1 MAPLEGGASSGNL
14 SFRTPSGFVITPT
27 RSRWKGHLAWKN
39 LVEVVR
45 ADWSGYAL
53 HFLGE
58 TPPSSDSFLHEK
70 IYVDRPDV
78 EAIFHGHD
86 EIVLQ
91 HAANL
96 AKEMDLAF
104 TPREIPF
111 GTKEDA
117 LETSASLG
125 ENRYIIRKG
134 HGFVSVGGS
143 VDEAG
148 DYSLLVH
155 TRALEMA
162 KTPNSP

>member
-1 MAPLEGGASSGNL
+1 M
-14 SFRTPSGFVITPT
+14 
-27 RSRWKGHLAWKN
+27 
-39 LVEVVR
+39 
-45 ADWSGYAL
+45 
-53 HFLGE
+53 GE
-58 TPPSSDSFLHEK
+58 APPSSDSFLHEK

-91 HAANL
+91 YAENL
-96 AKEMDLAF
+96 AKEMNLAF

-117 LETSASLG
+117 LETAASLG

-143 VDEAG
+143 MDEAG
-148 DYSLLVH
+148 EYSLQVH
-155 TRALEMA
+155 NRALEMA
-162 KTPNSP
+162 ETPDSP